1 MFLTLKVGNIVEEIL
16 LPMWHL
22 QVFSFVYSTDTS
34 GGKTMARLQQAP
46 VVYVLGVIRFPRM
59 VDVDRLAS
67 ALHLRLRGDYPTAQ
81 PIETPHVEVAIGEEG
96 IEVRQESIK
105 IWQFSSL
112 NREWAVILNPSTIG
126 LHTVAYTD
134 HADFI
139 SRFAT
144 CIRAASEVP
153 EVGIEFVEAVALR
166 YVDLIAPRAEDKVTD
181 YVVSTVL
188 PAELAG
194 VADLRLQE
202 GVHVARYETSCGNLR
217 LQVLRRPP
225 SVLPLE
231 LNTPVTHA
239 IGWGL
244 ERPEGDFAIVD
255 VDHGMTFNPPV
266 RLDLAELE
274 DNMMRLRGPIRAVFD
289 GIATPHAMCVW
300 KGEA

>member
-1 MFLTLKVGNIVEEIL
+1 MDRNLDEAIL
-16 LPMWHL
+16 LPMRHL
-22 QVFSFVYSTDTS
+22 QVFSFVCSTDTS

-46 VVYVLGVIRFPRM
+46 VVYVLGVVRFPRM

-67 ALHLRLRGDYPTAQ
+67 ALHPRLRGDYPTAQ
-81 PIETPHVEVAIGEEG
+81 PIETPHVEVAVGGEG

-139 SRFAT
+139 ARFAA
-144 CIRAASEVP
+144 CLQAATEVP
-153 EVGIEFVEAVALR
+153 EVGIELVEAVALR
-166 YVDLIAPRAEDKVTD
+166 YVDLIVPAAEDRVAD
-181 YVVSTVL
+181 YLIPTVL
-188 PAELAG
+188 PTELAN

-202 GVHVARYETSCGNLR
+202 GAHVARYETDCGNLR

-239 IGWGL
+239 NGWGL
-244 ERPEGDFAIVD
+244 ERPEGDFAVVD
-255 VDHGMTFNPPV
+255 VDHGMTFNPPA

-274 DNMMRLRGPIRAVFD
+274 GNIMRLRGPIRAVFD
-289 GIATPHAMCVW
+289 GIATPHAMSVW